1 MAEGARLEIVCT
13 PPKVY
18 RGFESRSLRQI
29 NNVETLQATSLHYYK
44 LESLA
49 QAIAKF
55 GLIPVDLSIKSL
67 CRYLLKN
74 MAGSRATKA
83 CEPRQV
89 RKEAAAAI
97 PSCAAVNPVIQLY
110 LSPT

>member
-1 MAEGARLEIVCT
+1 MAEGARLEIVCMPT
-13 PPKVY
+13 KVY

-29 NNVETLQATSLHYYK
+29 NNVETLPATSLHYYK

-55 GLIPVDLSIKSL
+55 ELIPVDLSIKSL

-74 MAGSRATKA
+74 MAGSRTTKA

-89 RKEAAAAI
+89 RKEAAAA
-97 PSCAAVNPVIQLY
+97 NPIVCCGKPGHQLY
-110 LSPT
+110 LSPM